1 MTQKLIF
8 SNTKNTF
15 ETKLNQGQVNNTDIA
30 FIKDS
35 KQIWTHDTYFKCS
48 GLNSN
53 SNRIIAGVYIKELN
67 GIV

>member
-1 MTQKLIF
+1 MYGNKRNNMAQKLIF

-35 KQIWTHDTYFKCS
+35 KQI
-48 GLNSN
+48 
-53 SNRIIAGVYIKELN
+53 
-67 GIV
+67 